1 MMKRKDNQL
10 SLGDAIKHMI
20 SDLGMEDKILSVQ
33 IEEIFVEMM
42 GAYIMKYVESISVQ
56 KQVLF
61 IRINSPELRNELQYG
76 KSKIIAHINEEIGKE
91 YLKDVKFN

>member
-33 IEEIFVEMM
+33 IQEIFVEMM
-42 GAYIMKYVESISVQ
+42 GNYIMKYVENMSVQ
-56 KQVLF
+56 KQILF
-61 IRINSPELRNELQYG
+61 IRMNSPELRNELQYG
-76 KSKIIAHINEEIGKE
+76 KSKIITHINEEIGKE
-91 YLKDVKFN
+91 YLKDIKFN